1 MSVPTSS
8 PADLPAALPLVSV
21 VIPLYNDARTL
32 PACLEAVAAQTYPNV
47 EIVVV
52 DDAST
57 DDSARIA
64 ERYPCRLIRQETN
77 SGPAET
83 RNRGAREA
91 RGEIVFFLD
100 ADVGL
105 SPTSVAS
112 AVEQLAADPQVGS
125 VCGIT
130 DKHPLLPT
138 TKVGD
143 YRILQSYYWRIS
155 SEGTVTPWFSALAAI
170 RRALFLES
178 GGLNPALRQTEEI
191 DFGVRLS
198 ATHRIEL
205 SSQVVGR
212 HNDEEQLSG
221 LVRKLFRRAR
231 LRVPLY
237 VDHRG
242 FMRGFETRSRAVAAL
257 AAAGAVASLPLALLS
272 PRALPATAALAAGAV
287 LADRGFHAFLVRER
301 GVGTAVAYTALHFA
315 AGAAVTAG
323 AAVGAGQWLLSP
335 EFRSLYRRQAAAAA
349 STDAA
354 TTDAPAGRP

>member
-1 MSVPTSS
+1 MT
-8 PADLPAALPLVSV
+8 LPLVSV

-32 PACLEAVAAQTYPNV
+32 PACLEAVTAQTYPNL

-57 DDSARIA
+57 DESARIA
-64 ERYPCRLIRQETN
+64 EKYPCRLVRQERN

-91 RGEIVFFLD
+91 LGEIVFFLD

-105 SPTSVAS
+105 SPTSVAA
-112 AVEQLAADPQVGS
+112 AVERLTADPGIGS

-130 DKHPLLPT
+130 AKEPLLPT
-138 TKVGD
+138 TLVGD
-143 YRILQSYYWRIS
+143 YRILQSYYWRAS

-170 RRALFLES
+170 RRSLFLDS

-205 SSQVVGR
+205 SSAIEGR

-257 AAAGAVASLPLALLS
+257 AAAGAVASLPLALVDR
-272 PRALPATAALAAGAV
+272 RALPATAALAAGAV
-287 LADRGFHAFLVRER
+287 IADHGFHAFLVRER
-301 GVGTAVAYTALHFA
+301 GVATAAGYTALHFA

-323 AAVGAGQWLLSP
+323 TDITHSLLENVVLPASAEGQETPLGLVVS
-335 EFRSLYRRQAAAAA
+335 
-349 STDAA
+349 
-354 TTDAPAGRP
+354 

>member
-1 MSVPTSS
+1 MT
-8 PADLPAALPLVSV
+8 LPLVSV

-32 PACLEAVAAQTYPNV
+32 PACLDAVTAQTYPNL

-57 DDSARIA
+57 DDSALVA
-64 ERYPCRLIRQETN
+64 EKYPCRLVRQERN
-77 SGPAET
+77 AGPAET

-105 SPTSVAS
+105 SPTSVAA
-112 AVEQLAADPQVGS
+112 AVERLAADPETGS

-130 DKHPLLPT
+130 AKEPLLPT
-138 TKVGD
+138 TRVGD

-170 RRALFLES
+170 RRSLFLDS

-205 SSQVVGR
+205 SSAVVGR

-257 AAAGAVASLPLALLS
+257 AAAGAVASLPLALVS
-272 PRALPATAALAAGAV
+272 RRTLPATAALAAGAV

-301 GVGTAVAYTALHFA
+301 GVPTAVAYTALHFA
-315 AGAAVTAG
+315 AGTAVTAG

-335 EFRSLYRRQAAAAA
+335 RFRRLYRRQEPPAGAARPPLAG
-349 STDAA
+349 SPDP
-354 TTDAPAGRP
+354 TTPPAGRP

>member
-1 MSVPTSS
+1 MS
-8 PADLPAALPLVSV
+8 LPLVSV

-32 PACLEAVAAQTYPNV
+32 PACLAAVAAQTYPNL

-57 DDSARIA
+57 DGSAEVA
-64 ERYPCRLIRQETN
+64 ERHPCRLVRQERN
-77 SGPAET
+77 AGPAET
-83 RNRGAREA
+83 RNRGALEA
-91 RGEIVFFLD
+91 RGEILFFLD

-105 SPTSVAS
+105 SPTSVAR
-112 AVEQLAADPQVGS
+112 AVEQLAADPAVGS

-130 DKHPLLPT
+130 DKYPLLPT
-138 TKVGD
+138 TWVGD

-170 RRALFLES
+170 RRSLFLEA

-198 ATHRIEL
+198 AGHRIEL
-205 SSQVVGR
+205 SAEVVGR

-242 FMRGFETRSRAVAAL
+242 FMRGFETRERAFAAL

-272 PRALPATAALAAGAV
+272 AWTLLPTALLAAGAV
-287 LADRGFHAFLVRER
+287 LADRGFHAFLVDER
-301 GVGTAVAYTALHFA
+301 GVRTAVGYTALHFL
-315 AGAAVTAG
+315 AGAAVAAG
-323 AAVGAGQWLLSP
+323 AAVGAGQWLCSRR
-335 EFRSLYRRQAAAAA
+335 FRLLYRQ
-349 STDAA
+349 
-354 TTDAPAGRP
+354 RPLSAHSPTV